1 MEMKCEESVQITDIF
16 PTTDSIA
23 STDRETTTEPV
34 QTTEPLSTI
43 ESVRLTELVQTIELL
58 STTEPTTEM
67 TTVTY
72 VNTFTAVDFGS
83 LNNDEECSIYQNG
96 SQEMLEWKC
105 RQQPRICSCQ
115 PVQHLATPAKE
126 SGFNAAAFIYT
137 CVSVIGVI
145 SIFLCGLF
153 FLCRWRFFK
162 LYRLPDREISINCS
176 ETSASNESKFD
187 SVTLNTTL

>member
-1 MEMKCEESVQITDIF
+1 MPFNQINNTVGHSLESDNSIRRTGVQMEMKCEESVQITDIF

-23 STDRETTTEPV
+23 STDEETTTEPV
-34 QTTEPLSTI
+34 RTT
-43 ESVRLTELVQTIELL
+43 ELL
-58 STTEPTTEM
+58 STTESTTEM

-72 VNTFTAVDFGS
+72 VNTYTAVDF
-83 LNNDEECSIYQNG
+83 G

-105 RQQPRICSCQ
+105 WDRFCLPRQH
-115 PVQHLATPAKE
+115 VQHPATPAKK
-126 SGFNAAAFIYT
+126 SGFNGTALIYT
-137 CVSVIGVI
+137 CVSVIGMI
-145 SIFLCGLF
+145 SIFLCGIF

-176 ETSASNESKFD
+176 ETSDDESKFD

>member
-72 VNTFTAVDFGS
+72 VNTYTAVDF
-83 LNNDEECSIYQNG
+83 G

-105 RQQPRICSCQ
+105 WDRFCLPRQH
-115 PVQHLATPAKE
+115 VQHPATPAKK
-126 SGFNAAAFIYT
+126 SGFNGTALIYT
-137 CVSVIGVI
+137 CVSVIGMI
-145 SIFLCGLF
+145 SIFLCGIF

-176 ETSASNESKFD
+176 ETSDDESKFD

>member
-23 STDRETTTEPV
+23 STDEETTTEPV
-34 QTTEPLSTI
+34 RTT
-43 ESVRLTELVQTIELL
+43 ELL
-58 STTEPTTEM
+58 STTESTTEM

-72 VNTFTAVDFGS
+72 VNTYTAVDFGS
-83 LNNDEECSIYQNG
+83 LNNGEECSIYQNG

-137 CVSVIGVI
+137 CVSVIGMI
-145 SIFLCGLF
+145 CIFLCGLF

-176 ETSASNESKFD
+176 ETSVSNESKFD